1 MIDNHGIKF
10 KIVII
15 LKMIIIHA
23 TKIVIIVKMIYI
35 IAIKII
41 IIVKMMFNKIWTHQ
55 IILK

>member
-41 IIVKMMFNKIWTHQ
+41 IIVKMMFNKI
-55 IILK
+55 